1 MVTVAMKLKDA
12 CSLEE
17 KLTKLDSTFKS
28 RDITLPTKVHIVK
41 AMVFP
46 AIRYECE
53 SWPIEKA
60 ECQKTDIFELC
71 SWRRLRVPWTAR
83 RSNQPIRKEIKLWI
97 VVERTDAEA
106 EASILWPPDVKNWL
120 TGKDPDA
127 GKDWRQEEKGAQ
139 RMRCLDDITNW
150 KDMNLSKL
158 WEMEKDR
165 EAWCAAVHG
174 VTKSQT
180 QRSDWTTTTTQ
191 QYRYQNLFL
200 TLDPKPWGI

>member
-1 MVTVAMKLKDA
+1 MFKRLGSWHPVPLLHGKCKRKKWKRWQVLFSWAPKSLWVVTVAMKLKDA

-139 RMRCLDDITNW
+139 RTRWLDSITDS
-150 KDMNLSKL
+150 KDMNLSK
-158 WEMEKDR
+158 
-165 EAWCAAVHG
+165 
-174 VTKSQT
+174 
-180 QRSDWTTTTTQ
+180 
-191 QYRYQNLFL
+191 
-200 TLDPKPWGI
+200 P